1 MNLSIIIVNWN
12 SRQYLQKCIASILSE
27 TCGLHYE
34 IIVVDAGSFDGCDQ
48 MLRETYPEVRF
59 IQSDRNIGF
68 AKANNMAFRVSRGA
82 CLLFLNP
89 DTELPEPSINVM
101 YENLQR
107 IPNVGAVGCKLLNSN
122 RTVQTSCIQS
132 MPTILNQLLD
142 SEYLRARWPKSALW
156 GISPLFEKDAEP
168 KVVEAIVGACVML
181 KREVFKQVGLFSEDY
196 FMYAEDIDL
205 CYKVRQAGYTN
216 YYIPGVTMIH
226 HGGGCSQVATSNF
239 CTVMMRES
247 VWRFFRK
254 THGRGYGMGY
264 RAAMLVSSLVRV
276 VLLLMLLPV
285 QQANRRRPS
294 WNASLQK
301 WLAVLRW
308 SVKQDKGS
316 NCFHDANQCSIA
328 K

>member
-1 MNLSIIIVNWN
+1 VNLSIIIVNWN
-12 SRQYLQKCIASILSE
+12 SRQYLQKCIASIVSE
-27 TCGLHYE
+27 TSGLEYE
-34 IIVVDAGSFDGCDQ
+34 IIVIDAGSFDGCDQ
-48 MLRETYPEVRF
+48 MLKETYSEVRF
-59 IQSDRNIGF
+59 IQSDKNIGF
-68 AKANNMAFRVSRGA
+68 AKANNMAFRASTGA

-89 DTELPEPSINVM
+89 DTELSEPAINVM

-107 IPNVGAVGCKLLNSN
+107 IPNVGAVGCKLLNSD

-142 SEYLRARWPKSALW
+142 SDYLRARWPRSALW
-156 GISPLFEKDAEP
+156 GTSPLYENDAEP
-168 KVVEAIVGACVML
+168 KVVEAIVGACIML
-181 KREVFKQVGLFSEDY
+181 KREVFERIGLFSEDY

-216 YYIPGVTMIH
+216 YYIPVVTMIH
-226 HGGGCSQVATSNF
+226 HGGGSSQVATSSF
-239 CTVMMRES
+239 STVMMRES

-264 RAAMLVSSLVRV
+264 RAAMLVSAFIRL
-276 VLLLMLLPV
+276 VLLLMLFPI

-301 WLAVLRW
+301 WLAVFRW
-308 SVKQDKGS
+308 SLKQDKWLNS
-316 NCFHDANQCSIA
+316 FHDAKQ
-328 K
+328 